1 MDALNTTERWTY
13 DDWRARANHA
23 IATSRLQRRN
33 LVTARREKLSL
44 LRETLRIHAAYLR
57 KQDPE
62 GLRRLCTR
70 IADYYRAD
78 GRLRI
83 SKRVDGLID
92 REVSRVAASPSS
104 AVSYPKNSKRR
115 A

>member
-70 IADYYRAD
+70 IADYYRAH
-78 GRLRI
+78 GRLLRLA
-83 SKRVDGLID
+83 KRLGQRLD
-92 REVSRVAASPSS
+92 RHS
-104 AVSYPKNSKRR
+104 AHATKLR
-115 A
+115 